1 MNITCK
7 NLKYPKKA
15 QKTREHKKQSA
26 TPLLYCITIVSDST
40 SAKRWNQKTK
50 P

>member
-7 NLKYPKKA
+7 ILKYKKKRE
-15 QKTREHKKQSA
+15 QKKKQSA
-26 TPLLYCITIVSDST
+26 TPLLYCITIVSGST